1 MHWEED
7 GKDMI
12 NKISI
17 KKHDVLLMYIRMPE
31 MDVIDGIQLIQKE
44 YDDQQMIS
52 KMMEM
57 GTNATSENYRPRGNL
72 NLKNKK

>member
-1 MHWEED
+1 
-7 GKDMI
+7 
-12 NKISI
+12 
-17 KKHDVLLMYIRMPE
+17 

-57 GTNATSENYRPRGNL
+57 GTNAYIRKLPTRGNL

>member
-1 MHWEED
+1 
-7 GKDMI
+7 
-12 NKISI
+12 
-17 KKHDVLLMYIRMPE
+17 

-57 GTNATSENYRPRGNL
+57 GTNAYISKLPPPR
-72 NLKNKK
+72 KFKPKK